1 MKLLH
6 DETDHLRLDNE
17 PLSRL
22 LAGEKPSIRRFLWMF
37 LYKNYTSNFLKNNG
51 VKISVKKRKFFWPK
65 SRVQLISLIFLK
77 RIIICLISFNII
89 TIYYWKHELQYNKII
104 NSRGRKLSSLYF
116 LSFKQPIIEPSDRE
130 ACGEDKPLS
139 KQGLI
144 RRRRNYRIN
153 YTCHFRY
160 RDIQQEVN

>member
-89 TIYYWKHELQYNKII
+89 TIYYWKHKLQYNKII
-104 NSRGRKLSSLYF
+104 NSRGRKLSSLYL
-116 LSFKQPIIEPSDRE
+116 LSFEQLIIEPSDRE